1 MPALVV
7 TNLCSIAGIEGE
19 LARLE
24 LLEQAERRGIPWNGP
39 VGGCAAA
46 SLRWLRHTIS
56 GSGRKLTCMQCGDM
70 SAQHF
75 LCDCCDLAV
84 CRRCLG
90 VGPDALFAI
99 GFTCIACEVTAL
111 PYNDGAADLPYLRE
125 LHSARVRTLGAR
137 LKPATWLLYQRCIAD
152 IQSFIL
158 SSGFPVFPI
167 LSDYTARLF
176 TYFLQSLKQRGYSW
190 GRIRLYRSAVTAFHR
205 SIPGISAKAAD
216 PFRRYPILDLMW
228 QGIHRTVSTVVVPRK
243 PLSGRVLVFMVK
255 SLFQSFQQQRDA
267 HPRTARVALRN
278 ALILSFGFFGMRR
291 SAELFASV
299 DRQMGLLVSDVTI
312 VSGERVDLFIRSMKN
327 DTFAQGNRI
336 SLAWQT
342 RSGVPLGRMT
352 ETYLALL
359 KQDGVQDRSSPFF
372 SPTAASGTFV
382 PVPTGSSSR
391 FNGIVKQLLQH
402 FFPSLSKAD
411 LSRFSFHSLRRGG
424 ATYARL
430 RGVALGLI
438 LRQGLWA
445 TLDGARSYI
454 QPSNFEKTLATA
466 EM

>member
-1 MPALVV
+1 MPVREDAAAPRAAQFRGLRGYLA
-7 TNLCSIAGIEGE
+7 TRRPA
-19 LARLE
+19 ARL
-24 LLEQAERRGIPWNGP
+24 LHSHQHA
-39 VGGCAAA
+39 GGDRAV
-46 SLRWLRHTIS
+46 
-56 GSGRKLTCMQCGDM
+56 
-70 SAQHF
+70 SAQSS
-75 LCDCCDLAV
+75 
-84 CRRCLG
+84 RMGR
-90 VGPDALFAI
+90 
-99 GFTCIACEVTAL
+99 
-111 PYNDGAADLPYLRE
+111 
-125 LHSARVRTLGAR
+125 GAR
-137 LKPATWLLYQRCIAD
+137 PPYPSRNSRHLL
-152 IQSFIL
+152 
-158 SSGFPVFPI
+158 
-167 LSDYTARLF
+167 
-176 TYFLQSLKQRGYSW
+176 
-190 GRIRLYRSAVTAFHR
+190 
-205 SIPGISAKAAD
+205 
-216 PFRRYPILDLMW
+216 
-228 QGIHRTVSTVVVPRK
+228 
-243 PLSGRVLVFMVK
+243 
-255 SLFQSFQQQRDA
+255 
-267 HPRTARVALRN
+267 
-278 ALILSFGFFGMRR
+278 GFFI
-291 SAELFASV
+291 
-299 DRQMGLLVSDVTI
+299 TI

-359 KQDGVQDRSSPFF
+359 KQDGVQDSSSPFF